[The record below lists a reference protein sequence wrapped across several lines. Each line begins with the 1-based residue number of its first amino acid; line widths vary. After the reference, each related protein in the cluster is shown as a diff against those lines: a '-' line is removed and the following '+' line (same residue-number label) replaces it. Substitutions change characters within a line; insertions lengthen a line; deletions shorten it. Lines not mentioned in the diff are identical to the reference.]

1 MFEHES
7 SLRMRMTQTGP
18 LAELD
23 PHPVEEYVLVPVR
36 ENEFAL
42 RLKDSENWEAVVF
55 YRLET
60 GEQYMHFGVR
70 ATPKVA

>member
-1 MFEHES
+1 MYEQDG
-7 SLRMRMTQTGP
+7 SLWMRMTQTGP

-23 PHPVEEYVLVPVR
+23 PHPVEEYPLVPVR

-42 RLKDSENWEAVVF
+42 QLKDSENWEAVVF
-55 YRLET
+55 YRLPT
-60 GEQYMHFGVR
+60 GEQYVHFGVR